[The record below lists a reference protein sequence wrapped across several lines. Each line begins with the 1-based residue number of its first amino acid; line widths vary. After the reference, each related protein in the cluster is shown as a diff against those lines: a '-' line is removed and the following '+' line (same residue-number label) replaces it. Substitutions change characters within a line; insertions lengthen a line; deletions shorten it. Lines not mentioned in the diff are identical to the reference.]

1 MRCFLGTQLLKFLI
15 RQAGVDDHDTLQPSA
30 QRLSERTVLLRTET
44 QGERIR
50 LMVVQEME
58 ETNNKAERRDL
69 EVMRD

>member
-1 MRCFLGTQLLKFLI
+1 VRCFLGTQLLQFLI